1 MNRERHGDTGFAQ
14 WVCLDGAAVPFH
26 ANQKR
31 ERSMPAA
38 DTSAAHP
45 APERRRAADRQRQ
58 PELVHAG
65 PDRLPPRPVVHAD
78 GRGA

>member
-1 MNRERHGDTGFAQ
+1 
-14 WVCLDGAAVPFH
+14 
-26 ANQKR
+26 
-31 ERSMPAA
+31 MPAA

-45 APERRRAADRQRQ
+45 APERQRAADRPRQ

-78 GRGA
+78 GRAAA